1 MSIVTLK
8 KKSQAMHSQVSKNEF
23 NINGVLR
30 QPPHNIFR
38 TPTYTRMKGP
48 DPVGVGAGS
57 HCRVGGREAKVCKRG
72 YPVNIINTGITHQT
86 VANKS
91 TYSNVAMLSRF
102 RKYTHGQFAV
112 SSNFPSKSFEDY
124 IKELERKVMNCNPL
138 IDNGYS
144 VEDNEYST
152 APCNVIKNMHKHKL
166 TYGEYMLKL
175 TSKCVKPS
183 LPIKIWHTNTLI
195 GSIPVPSVEQ
205 LTYE

>member
-23 NINGVLR
+23 NINGTLR

-57 HCRVGGREAKVCKRG
+57 HCRVGGREARVCKQG
-72 YPVNIINTGITHQT
+72 YPVNIINTNIFTHQT
-86 VANKS
+86 VVNKS

-102 RKYTHGQFAV
+102 RKYTHGEYAV
-112 SSNFPSKSFEDY
+112 AANYPSKTNEEY
-124 IKELERKVMNCNPL
+124 TKEKERKVMNCAPL
-138 IDNGYS
+138 VD
-144 VEDNEYST
+144 DRLST
-152 APCNVIKNMHKHKL
+152 APCSVTKQVQKYKL

-183 LPIKIWHTNTLI
+183 LPIKLWHSNKIYGCLPKPTVDQIEYI
-195 GSIPVPSVEQ
+195 G
-205 LTYE
+205 

>member
-23 NINGVLR
+23 NINGTLR

-57 HCRVGGREAKVCKRG
+57 HCRVGGIAAKICKHG
-72 YPVNIINTGITHQT
+72 YPVNIINTGCTNQK

-91 TYSNVAMLSRF
+91 TYSNVAMLESRF
-102 RKYTHGQFAV
+102 RKCRNV
-112 SSNFPSKSFEDY
+112 SVATFPSKSYEEY
-124 IKELERKVMNCNPL
+124 IKEMERKTMICNPL
-138 IDNGYS
+138 D
-144 VEDNEYST
+144 DNEYST
-152 APCNVIKNMHKHKL
+152 EPCNVIKHTHKHKL

-175 TSKCVKPS
+175 TSKCVP
-183 LPIKIWHTNTLI
+183 PPPNKIWHTNTLI
-195 GSIPVPSVEQ
+195 GSIRIPMVDQ
-205 LTYE
+205 IDFG